1 MLHGALNP
9 SASTA
14 TMKVYEDGAE
24 KLTVYTDVPGHST
37 SVINGYPSRAKS
49 DIYEIWVRSAAT
61 DNVWVKCFANMTYNR
76 ALEMPT
82 MPEYESAG
90 SRHAYWKIS
99 AGWTHTYANIEM
111 SAGSPVEVEIRKIG
125 TTLLNGSSV
134 IVKSAV
140 HPAQKI
146 VPDSKRDENG
156 RVYFTITNPGQ
167 LVIDINGQMDDHN
180 AAFPVGTPGGAMP
193 GNPPVHTI
201 ALYANPIMVKPVAS
215 PTNTIVTVT
224 PNQSS
229 PTNPLYTAQ
238 PNPATYDTLVFAPGV
253 HHIGPGFKVHPGKN
267 YYIPGDAILYGN
279 LSNEGVSQGSYRCT
293 GDSINIYG
301 YGTICGI
308 VIPHYQSRTADDTA
322 NGTPNP
328 QYPEYLGWPQPKD
341 ADVGIR
347 IVQAWDTKITG
358 VTVAD
363 PANFNTKFDVFAGRV
378 NDQSLVSWVKLHS
391 WRVNGDGCGGYVPI
405 EDSLIRA
412 SDDNTYIR
420 DWRRRCTFWKDSNA
434 NIFRF
439 INYVAG
445 GLEDCDVL
453 YARFRFEGG
462 AGNIFD
468 FVGYSGSQSPVL
480 TFKNIRFHD
489 KLSNPRCIITL
500 EPTTQAFI
508 NATFENVSFFTPLN
522 NQLSEIIGGPSAP
535 YTGRVMF
542 KNVTFQ
548 NGLDG
553 SSPVRLN
560 QGNYSNYFTTSAYV
574 DPSIFEPVALPVVT
588 VSATDASA
596 AEPGDNGT
604 FTFTRSGSTA
614 AALTVG
620 FTVGGTAT
628 SGSDYASLGT
638 SVTIAAGQAS
648 ATKSV
653 TVIDDT
659 TAESSETVMVNLAS
673 GAGYT
678 TGSPSS
684 ATVTIA
690 DNDVVLPTVTV
701 AATDAS
707 AGEPADSGTFTFTR
721 SGSTSGALTVNFTVG
736 GTAAS
741 GSDYAS
747 LGTTVTLAD
756 GQASATKTV
765 SVVDDAAVESSET
778 VIVTLASGAGYTTG
792 SPGSAT
798 VTIADNDVPAEET
811 LPWTETFTLPDGT
824 SSDGGPTSWTATP
837 TGGGFRVLNNEM
849 AFNNVGT
856 DGVFTTS
863 AINISAGPVT
873 VSLKVRGGSGL
884 DLGEDFLRLYKKVDG
899 GPEVQI
905 GAADGPQAATTWT
918 ANITSGSSLVL
929 VVRAHVTASSE
940 YYYFDDLS
948 VTVTPPVL
956 PTVTVAATDAS
967 AGEPA
972 NNGVFTFTRTGST
985 TADLT
990 VNYTVGGT
998 ATSGV
1003 DYTSLGTSVTIPAG
1017 QASATKTVAV
1027 IDNATPESSETAIVT
1042 LASNAAYTIG
1052 SPSSATVTI
1061 ADDDGLPSPWVTA
1074 DIGAVS
1080 AAGSASYSNPTWT
1093 LVGSGGD
1100 IGGTSDEFRYVYQ
1113 SASGDCSIVARVAS
1127 IQNTNAW
1134 AMAGVMIR
1142 ETTAA
1147 NAQSMLLAVTPT
1159 SGVTLQWRTTTGGPT
1174 SGSTVTGQVA
1184 PKWLKLTRSGN
1195 SFAAY
1200 RSDNGTT
1207 WTQVGTTQTINM
1219 VTNTTMGLAVTS
1231 HADGTLCTSTMDN
1244 VIATP

>member
-1 MLHGALNP
+1 
-9 SASTA
+9 
-14 TMKVYEDGAE
+14 MKVYEAGAE
-24 KLTVYTDVPGHST
+24 KLTVYADVPGHNV
-37 SVINGYPSRAKS
+37 SVINGYTSRAKS
-49 DIYEIWVRSAAT
+49 DVYEIWVRSAAT
-61 DNVWVKCFANMTYNR
+61 DHAWVQCFANMTYNR

-82 MPEYESAG
+82 LTG
-90 SRHAYWKIS
+90 FGNTGHNHAYYRIN

-111 SAGSPVEVEIRKIG
+111 STGSPVEVEIRKIG
-125 TTLLNGSSV
+125 PTLLDGSSV

-193 GNPPVHTI
+193 GNPPVHSI
-201 ALYANPIMVKPVAS
+201 ALYANPIMTKPVAS

-229 PTNPLYTAQ
+229 ATSLLPAPS
-238 PNPATYDTLVFAPGV
+238 PATYDTLVFAPGV
-253 HHIGPGFKVHPGKN
+253 HHIGPGFKVHPGKS

-279 LSNEGVSQGSYRCT
+279 LNNEDVAQGSFRCT

-301 YGTICGI
+301 YGTICGM
-308 VIPHYQSRTADDTA
+308 VVPHYQQKTDDDTA

-328 QYPEYLGWPQPKD
+328 EYPEYLGWSEPKD

-347 IVQAWDTKITG
+347 IAQAWDTRITG
-358 VTVAD
+358 VTIAD
-363 PANFNTKFDVFAGRV
+363 PANFNTKFDVYAGRV

-412 SDDNTYIR
+412 SDDSTYIR
-420 DWRRRCTFWKDSNA
+420 NWRKRCTFWKDSNA
-434 NIFRF
+434 NMFRF

-445 GLEDCDVL
+445 GVEDCDIV
-453 YARFRFEGG
+453 YARFRFAAG
-462 AGNIFD
+462 AGHIFD
-468 FVGYSGSQSPVL
+468 FVSYTGSPTPVISI
-480 TFKNIRFHD
+480 KNIRFHD
-489 KLSNPRCIITL
+489 KLSNPGHIFSL
-500 EPTTQAFI
+500 DPTGYAFTGV
-508 NATFENVSFFTPLN
+508 TFENIAFYTPLN
-522 NQLSEIIGGPSAP
+522 NNLSLIEGSAAAP
-535 YTGRVMF
+535 YTGAVMF
-542 KNVTFQ
+542 KNITFQ

-560 QGNYSNYFTTSAYV
+560 QSNYSDYFITSAYV
-574 DPSIFEPVALPVVT
+574 DESIFEPAALPAVT
-588 VSATDASA
+588 VSATDSSA

-614 AALTVG
+614 GALTVNFTVG
-620 FTVGGTAT
+620 GTATSGSDYASLGTAVTIAAGQATATKTVAVIDDTTVESSEAVIVNLASGAGYTTVSPTSATLNIADNDIALPTVTVAATDASAGEPADNGTFTFTRSGSTAGALTVNFTVGGTAT

-648 ATKSV
+648 ATK
-653 TVIDDT
+653 
-659 TAESSETVMVNLAS
+659 
-673 GAGYT
+673 
-678 TGSPSS
+678 
-684 ATVTIA
+684 
-690 DNDVVLPTVTV
+690 
-701 AATDAS
+701 
-707 AGEPADSGTFTFTR
+707 
-721 SGSTSGALTVNFTVG
+721 
-736 GTAAS
+736 
-741 GSDYAS
+741 
-747 LGTTVTLAD
+747 
-756 GQASATKTV
+756 TV
-765 SVVDDAAVESSET
+765 SVVDDPTVESSET
-778 VIVTLASGAGYTTG
+778 VIVTLVSGTGYSVG
-792 SPGSAT
+792 SPSSAT
-798 VTIADNDVPAEET
+798 VNIADNEVPAGAA

-824 SSDGGPTSWTATP
+824 TSDGAPTSWTATP
-837 TGGGFRVLNNEM
+837 TGGSFRVLTNEM
-849 AFNNVGT
+849 AFNHVGT
-856 DGVFTTS
+856 DGVFTTG
-863 AINISAGPVT
+863 AINITSGPVT

-884 DLGEDFLRLYKKVDG
+884 DLGQDFLRFYKKVDG
-899 GPEVQI
+899 GAEVQI
-905 GAADGPQAATTWT
+905 GAADGPQAAATWT

-929 VVRAHVTASSE
+929 VVRAHVTSNTE

-948 VTVTPPVL
+948 VTTSAPVL

-972 NNGVFTFTRTGST
+972 NNGTYTFTRTGST
-985 TADLT
+985 TAALT

-998 ATSGV
+998 ATSGA
-1003 DYTSLGTSVTIPAG
+1003 DYTSLGTSVTIAAG
-1017 QASATKTVAV
+1017 QASATKTVTV
-1027 IDNATPESSETAIVT
+1027 MDNTTPESSETAIVT
-1042 LASNAAYTIG
+1042 LTSNASYTIG
-1052 SPSSATVTI
+1052 SPSSATVNI

-1080 AAGSASYSNPTWT
+1080 ATGSASYSSPTWT
-1093 LVGSGGD
+1093 LTGSGGD

-1113 SASGDCSIVARVAS
+1113 SSSGDCSVVARVVS

-1147 NAQSMLLAVTPT
+1147 NAQSILLAVTPS
-1159 SGVTLQWRTTTGGPT
+1159 SGVTVQWRTATGGPT
-1174 SGSTVTGQVA
+1174 SGSTVTGQTV
-1184 PKWLKLTRSGN
+1184 PKWLKLTRTGN
-1195 SFAAY
+1195 SFSAY

-1219 VTNTTMGLAVTS
+1219 VTSTIMGLAVTS
-1231 HADGTLCTSTMDN
+1231 HADGTLCTSTADN
-1244 VIATP
+1244 VTAMP